1 MEKFCD
7 IEHSLVYKYW
17 NDDKYAIISSYV
29 PEEYIKD
36 DIRKNYCKLRCD
48 IRKLGLGYVPFVIC
62 WEYQV
67 PGRNPISINEW
78 CVLVRNISKRKAV
91 SYVKV

>member
-48 IRKLGLGYVPFVIC
+48 IRKLGLGYVPFVI
-62 WEYQV
+62 
-67 PGRNPISINEW
+67 
-78 CVLVRNISKRKAV
+78 
-91 SYVKV
+91 